1 MEPGCSQ
8 QCPMQGQE
16 AVGTT
21 GAREAPPEHQEHF
34 FAVQVTACKYRLPR
48 GSKISFLEISKSLL
62 DMALGPLLWVTL
74 LEQRLG
80 QMDPE
85 VSASLGHVVIL
96 SLSCSWFWIKCIH
109 LGSRRRN
116 NIGIILKV
124 LYNSYRTW
132 VWLANL
138 FHSGSGEHQAFSWRL
153 AGALQS
159 TTGGWICIFS
169 TSLGQHCLA
178 PCLGTSGPFQLG
190 ADRLHKTT

>member
-1 MEPGCSQ
+1 
-8 QCPMQGQE
+8 MQ
-16 AVGTT
+16 
-21 GAREAPPEHQEHF
+21 
-34 FAVQVTACKYRLPR
+34 VQVAQRQQDLLL
-48 GSKISFLEISKSLL
+48 GDLQKSPGHGPGPP
-62 DMALGPLLWVTL
+62 ALGDPA
-74 LEQRLG
+74 G
-80 QMDPE
+80 AKAGPDGPE
-85 VSASLGHVVIL
+85 VSASLGHAVIL
-96 SLSCSWFWIKCIH
+96 SSSCSCFWIKCIH

-116 NIGIILKV
+116 NIGIILKA

-190 ADRLHKTT
+190 ADRLYKTT